1 MTQEEK
7 KQGRSFGYARVSS
20 TGQNL
25 DRQLAELRK
34 YVPEENIVTDK
45 MSGKD
50 LEQPGYQALKGSLGL
65 RSGDTLYVKSL
76 DRLSR
81 SKADIKA
88 ELEWFQKQGIR
99 LMVLDLPTTMI
110 EVPEGQE
117 WIIDMVTNILVE
129 VLASIAEQER
139 RTIRRRQREGIDA
152 AKKRGKKF
160 GRPRKEVEDWDNVY
174 YQWSQKKITA
184 QKAASFLKISRTQF
198 YKLVQEER
206 EGGVLRRDDGE

>member
-1 MTQEEK
+1 MTQGEK

-50 LEQPGYQALKGSLGL
+50 LERPGYQALKGSLGL
-65 RSGDTLYVKSL
+65 RRGDTLYIKSL

-139 RTIRRRQREGIDA
+139 QTIRRRQREGIDA

-184 QKAASFLKISRTQF
+184 QKAASILKISRTQF

-206 EGGVLRRDDGE
+206 EEGSNSKR

>member
-1 MTQEEK
+1 MIRE
-7 KQGRSFGYARVSS
+7 
-20 TGQNL
+20 
-25 DRQLAELRK
+25 
-34 YVPEENIVTDK
+34 
-45 MSGKD
+45 
-50 LEQPGYQALKGSLGL
+50 LGL
-65 RSGDTLYVKSL
+65 RRGDTLYIKSL

-139 RTIRRRQREGIDA
+139 QTIRRRQREGIDA

-160 GRPRKEVEDWDNVY
+160 GRPRKEVKDWDNVY

-184 QKAASFLKISRTQF
+184 QKAASILKISRTQF

-206 EGGVLRRDDGE
+206 EEGSNSKR